1 MGAVGAADLGEAPF
15 EGSAVEE
22 FAEDF
27 GDDWAKGA
35 EVGLVGVGIG
45 INERDVVPLGTL
57 PKRKTACVTSPVG
70 FQAAGGSRI
79 ASLPSETSYEENRR
93 VLPPVASRSF
103 SLPASIG
110 ITTGARAP
118 RKAPNRTFAGP
129 IGWCFPLS
137 QSRSVLG
144 WTPRSL
150 AHCSLVIFR
159 SKRDRLISRLIL
171 CAGGKKATSPTGFV
185 AFW

>member
-1 MGAVGAADLGEAPF
+1 M
-15 EGSAVEE
+15 
-22 FAEDF
+22 
-27 GDDWAKGA
+27 
-35 EVGLVGVGIG
+35 
-45 INERDVVPLGTL
+45 
-57 PKRKTACVTSPVG
+57 
-70 FQAAGGSRI
+70 
-79 ASLPSETSYEENRR
+79 
-93 VLPPVASRSF
+93 LPPVASRSF

-159 SKRDRLISRLIL
+159 SKRRFCSARPIL
-171 CAGGKKATSPTGFV
+171 CAGVKKATSPAIDGERCLMNCKDCCSTRRGIWKSNPFNRRLFRRILGWNWNIPIPLLFPFWYSQENRFFV
-185 AFW
+185 TCFK